1 MIHVAVVARCSPGNK
16 GSLRLCYESRTGYHE
31 TPGAWTVPGDDKW
44 YEHTFHVTDANF
56 ADTWGWNFRIDV
68 AGSPADVWVKEVK
81 VKRNAPKK

>member
-1 MIHVAVVARCSPGNK
+1 MISGNITPLARWGVP
-16 GSLRLCYESRTGYHE
+16 
-31 TPGAWTVPGDDKW
+31 VPGDDKW
-44 YEHTFHVTDANF
+44 YGQTFHVTDANF

>member
-1 MIHVAVVARCSPGNK
+1 MISGNITPLARWGLSM
-16 GSLRLCYESRTGYHE
+16 
-31 TPGAWTVPGDDKW
+31 PGDDKW